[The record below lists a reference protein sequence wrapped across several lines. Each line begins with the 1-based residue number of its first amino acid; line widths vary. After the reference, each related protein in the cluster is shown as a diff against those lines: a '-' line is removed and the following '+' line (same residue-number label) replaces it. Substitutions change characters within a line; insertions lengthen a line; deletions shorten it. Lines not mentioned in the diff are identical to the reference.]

1 MKRFLKKLVVV
12 FFVTLTLLYGST
24 VFADGAPSYRKNLCT
39 VVVNNPDG
47 AKVYEYDY
55 ARSMDVSGR
64 ILIEK
69 STLPY
74 GSMFTVDTT
83 FNEAGVTY
91 LGTRGN
97 GDDGNVYD
105 VISSADVEIYGDP
118 VSPSDLRFNRR
129 R

>member
-1 MKRFLKKLVVV
+1 MKQLLKKLVVV
-12 FFVTLTLLYGST
+12 FFVILTLFCGST

-47 AKVYEYDY
+47 AKVYNYES
-55 ARSMDVSGR
+55 SMDVSGR

-69 STLPY
+69 GTLPY

-118 VSPSDLRFNRR
+118 VSPSDLRFKRR

>member
-1 MKRFLKKLVVV
+1 MKNFLKKLVVA

-47 AKVYEYDY
+47 AKVYNYES
-55 ARSMDVSGR
+55 SMDVSGR

-69 STLPY
+69 GTLPY
-74 GSMFTVDTT
+74 GSIFTVDTT
-83 FNEAGVTY
+83 FDESGMTY

-118 VSPSDLRFNRR
+118 VSPSDLRFKRR